1 MTFSLDYDTIRQTLL
16 KMRYT
21 GTAKATIPSG
31 TFAGGTVFLQFQG
44 GTIQARVVVMRDGRP
59 VNNTTLLD
67 EQLAQIALLDWDVT
81 MLAQTDSSDGQ
92 VPAQPPVS
100 SEPVAPL
107 PQQEQAP
114 FPELTPSSP
123 TLRPRRLPANPEWI
137 RTWPVMHRH
146 VYNLST
152 GEYSEQDIARLLR
165 YPFADLLNILKD
177 LERMEV
183 IQRGR

>member
-1 MTFSLDYDTIRQTLL
+1 VTFSLDYGTILQTLL
-16 KMRYT
+16 KMRYS
-21 GTAKATIPSG
+21 GTVKAAVPSG
-31 TFAGGTVFLQFQG
+31 AFAGGTVFLQFQG
-44 GTIQARVVVMRDGRP
+44 GTVQARVVVMGDGRP
-59 VNNTTLLD
+59 VSNSTLLD
-67 EQLAQIALLDWDVT
+67 EQLAQLGLLDWNVT
-81 MLAQTDSSDGQ
+81 MFSLPASSDGQ
-92 VPAQPPVS
+92 LPLQPPVS
-100 SEPVAPL
+100 PESVAPL
-107 PQQEQAP
+107 PMQERTS
-114 FPELTPSSP
+114 FSELSPSSQ
-123 TLRPRRLPANPEWI
+123 TIRPRRLPANPEWI